1 MDELLDQVADL
12 HCEAPLPRMVRVRQR
27 FDAPVLEDIAGETRA
42 QVRALVA
49 GIRPGMRVG
58 ITAGSRGVANIALIL
73 RAAGEAVRERGGEP
87 FVLPAMGS
95 HGGATAEGQVEV
107 LAGYGVTEEST
118 GMPVVSSMEVRQIGQ
133 LGTAD
138 DPGPAVYLSETALAA
153 DGLIVCNRVKPHTDF
168 RGELES
174 GLAKITAIGLGKH
187 QGAKTIHSFGTRG
200 LAHWMP
206 QAARLIVQTAPV
218 LGGLA
223 VLENAYDQTARVVAV
238 PPEGIAGPAEAALLA
253 EARGLMA
260 SLPFDE
266 IDVLIVDEMGKNVS
280 GTGMDTNIIGRMMI
294 RGVPEFPRPDAR
306 IVVVLDLTAESHG
319 NGAGIGLADVLT
331 LRAARKLDLRATYIN
346 GLTSGIGGVQR
357 VRLPMLLPTDVDA
370 ICAGV
375 LCCGQGDPL
384 RARVVRIKNT
394 LEIGELEI
402 SESLLEAAR
411 AHPRLEVVGEPE
423 RLPFDAD
430 GTLEGLTPHSGRSRG
445 TSTGPVI
452 RRAPRW

>member
-1 MDELLDQVADL
+1 
-12 HCEAPLPRMVRVRQR
+12 
-27 FDAPVLEDIAGETRA
+27 
-42 QVRALVA
+42 
-49 GIRPGMRVG
+49 
-58 ITAGSRGVANIALIL
+58 
-73 RAAGEAVRERGGEP
+73 
-87 FVLPAMGS
+87 
-95 HGGATAEGQVEV
+95 
-107 LAGYGVTEEST
+107 
-118 GMPVVSSMEVRQIGQ
+118 MPVVSSMEVRQIGQ

-200 LAHWMP
+200 LAHWLP

-238 PPEGIAGPAEAALLA
+238 PPGRRSAGAAEAALLA

-260 SLPFDE
+260 SLPFDD
-266 IDVLIVDEMGKNVS
+266 IDVLVVDEMGKNVS

-294 RGVPEFPRPDAR
+294 RGVTEFRRPDVR
-306 IVVVLDLTAESHG
+306 IVVVLDLTEELHG

-357 VRLPMLLPTDVDA
+357 VKLPMFLPSDVDA

-375 LCCGQGDPL
+375 LCCGQGDPQRAGWCGSRTPWRSASWRSPSCSCPPSAPTPAWRWWGSRQRAPGL
-384 RARVVRIKNT
+384 RRRRH
-394 LEIGELEI
+394 LERPPSAG
-402 SESLLEAAR
+402 AC
-411 AHPRLEVVGEPE
+411 G
-423 RLPFDAD
+423 
-430 GTLEGLTPHSGRSRG
+430 
-445 TSTGPVI
+445 
-452 RRAPRW
+452 RRAGGEASLGRAPAPRPAR